1 MHPTALIAE
10 DEPLLALALR
20 AELETAWPELEVVA
34 IVGDGRSAVEET
46 LRLLPQILFF
56 DIRMPGLDGLGAA
69 AELADSWPTDE
80 APMPQLVF
88 VTAYDEYAT
97 RAFETEAIDYVL
109 KPVQGDR
116 LRKTV
121 SRLKQ
126 AVAAST
132 LSTTARTAVKAV
144 AAQSANEL
152 EQTLAQWRQLLAA
165 AGASAAGP
173 AGLPSPGKL
182 PGALLGKLPG
192 LFPGALPHSVST
204 SAVAPLKFIAASD
217 AGGATVRM
225 VPMDEVLYFEA
236 ADKYVRVLTAMHEYL
251 IRTPL
256 KQLMPQIDAGVFW
269 QVHRAVVVRSDAV
282 DSVHRD
288 EAGKLFLVLRG
299 RPEHIPVSRLYAH
312 LFRAM

>member
-34 IVGDGRSAVEET
+34 IVGDGRSAVKEA

-109 KPVQGDR
+109 KPVQSDR

-121 SRLKQ
+121 ARLKQ
-126 AVAAST
+126 AVAVAAST
-132 LSTTARTAVKAV
+132 TPQTAVEAV
-144 AAQSANEL
+144 ASQSATKL

-173 AGLPSPGKL
+173 AGLPSPGAL
-182 PGALLGKLPG
+182 PGALLGAL
-192 LFPGALPHSVST
+192 PGALTQSIST
-204 SAVAPLKFIAASD
+204 LAAAPLKFIAASD

-236 ADKYVRVLTAMHEYL
+236 ADKYVRVLTATHEYL

-256 KQLMPQIDAGVFW
+256 KQLMPQLDAGVFW

-288 EAGKLFLVLRG
+288 EAGKLQLMLRG

>member
-1 MHPTALIAE
+1 MTTTALIAE
-10 DEPLLALALR
+10 DEPLLAQALR
-20 AELETAWPELEVVA
+20 AELAAAWPELDVVA
-34 IVGDGRSAVEET
+34 IVGDGRSAVKEAV
-46 LRLLPQILFF
+46 RLLPQILFF

-97 RAFETEAIDYVL
+97 RAFEAQAIDYVL

-121 SRLKQ
+121 ARLKQ
-126 AVAAST
+126 AVAVST
-132 LSTTARTAVKAV
+132 P
-144 AAQSANEL
+144 AQSPAESSAPQQAAAL

-173 AGLPSPGKL
+173 A
-182 PGALLGKLPG
+182 ALLS
-192 LFPGALPHSVST
+192 PGALPST
-204 SAVAPLKFIAASD
+204 QTTVAPLKFIAASD
-217 AGGATVRM
+217 AGGATVRI

-236 ADKYVRVLTAMHEYL
+236 ADKYVRVLTATHEYL

-256 KQLMPQIDAGVFW
+256 KQLMPQLDANVFW

-288 EAGKLFLVLRG
+288 EAGKLHLALRG

-312 LFRAM
+312 LFRAL